1 MWVSPPNPTYRR
13 TKMIRALVL
22 VFSKPKV
29 LTAAVTLIE
38 TTLDSLADGEISQEE
53 RNRLT
58 ERFWDFI
65 KEARS

>member
-1 MWVSPPNPTYRR
+1 ML
-13 TKMIRALVL
+13 RALML
-22 VFSKPKV
+22 VFSKPRV

>member
-13 TKMIRALVL
+13 TKMLRALML
-22 VFSKPKV
+22 VFSKPRV